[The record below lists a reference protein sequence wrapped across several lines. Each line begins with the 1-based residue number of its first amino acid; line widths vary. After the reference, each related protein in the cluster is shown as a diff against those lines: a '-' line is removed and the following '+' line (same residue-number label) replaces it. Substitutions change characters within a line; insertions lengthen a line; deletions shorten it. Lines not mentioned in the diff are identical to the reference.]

1 MTSNTIERTYETIA
15 TAQKLADK
23 FNQFLDW
30 YKDIEGFHS
39 VKELREMYFKREDA
53 GRCRYNCTRSDAS
66 QMSHW
71 MRKLW
76 LADAVEVRHEWVEQ
90 TITIEGYHYN
100 GTEPEK
106 IDVWDANG
114 NKFTIDNP
122 KYYNKDEYVYGEYT
136 KTVKHEVLY
145 FCRKG

>member
-1 MTSNTIERTYETIA
+1 MTSLTIERTYESIA
-15 TAQKLADK
+15 NAQKLADK

-30 YKDIEGFHS
+30 YKDVEGFHS
-39 VKELREMYFKREDA
+39 VKELREMYFKHEDN
-53 GRCRYNCTRSDAS
+53 YNWTRSDAS

-122 KYYNKDEYVYGEYT
+122 KYAGGEYVYGEYT
-136 KTVKHEVLY
+136 KTVKHEVRY

>member
-15 TAQKLADK
+15 NAQKLADK

-30 YKDIEGFHS
+30 YKDVEGFHS
-39 VKELREMYFKREDA
+39 VKELREMYFKHEDT
-53 GRCRYNCTRSDAS
+53 GRYPYLVRSDAS

-76 LADAVEVRHEWVEQ
+76 LAGVVEVRHEWVEQ
-90 TITIEGYHYN
+90 TITLKGYHYN
-100 GTEPEK
+100 GTEPKK

-122 KYYNKDEYVYGEYT
+122 KYDRGEYVWGEYT

-145 FCRKG
+145 FCRQS

>member
-15 TAQKLADK
+15 NAQKLADK

-30 YKDIEGFHS
+30 YKDVEGFHS
-39 VKELREMYFKREDA
+39 VKELREMYFNREDA
-53 GRCRYNCTRSDAS
+53 GRHRYNSVHSDAS

-76 LADAVEVRHEWVEQ
+76 GADVVEVRREWVEQ
-90 TITIEGYHYN
+90 TITLVGYHYN

-114 NKFTIDNP
+114 NKFTINNP
-122 KYYNKDEYVYGEYT
+122 KYDRGEYVYGEYT
-136 KTVKHEVLY
+136 KTVNKEVLY